1 MKTHKNLFTS
11 VAGINPL
18 TGNQI
23 CIYGR
28 KGMRRSSENFRQA
41 KMALYCGTGGA
52 ESLRKIKSFEVTDR
66 IRVLRDLFK
75 RLNSN

>member
-1 MKTHKNLFTS
+1 MNTSRCLFID
-11 VAGINPL
+11 VAGINPV

-23 CIYGR
+23 RIYGR
-28 KGMRRSSENFRQA
+28 RGMRRSSENFKHARLA
-41 KMALYCGTGGA
+41 IYCGLGGA

-75 RLNSN
+75 RLNLN

>member
-1 MKTHKNLFTS
+1 MKTSRDLFTS
-11 VAGINPL
+11 VAGINPV

-23 CIYGR
+23 RIYGR
-28 KGMRRSSENFRQA
+28 KGLRRSSANFKHA

-75 RLNSN
+75 RLNLI